1 MKPLRRALLSLSLV
15 TALGATALGAAADA
29 AAQQRVKFEMWHGLT
44 GDLGERV
51 ADVCKRFNGA
61 QAEFEIVCIS
71 QGSYDQ
77 AVQNSIA
84 AFRAKKHPTVVQ
96 VFDAGTADLML
107 SGAFYPATKL
117 MADHGYN
124 VDWNRYFPGIAN
136 YYATSKGEMYSFPFN
151 SSTAMLYW
159 NRDALAKV
167 GRTEAPKTWE
177 DVEAIARDMKKA
189 GIPAPFCF
197 EHDTWQILEQ
207 FSAIHRQPIATKGN
221 GYEGLDAELVF
232 NKTRFVDYVK
242 FLKKGLDEGIFAIKE
257 KATGA
262 TIGEAFA
269 AGECQM
275 TQMSIASHAT
285 IGKTAKP
292 GVNWDV
298 AMLPLFAGTERT
310 NSLVGGASLWALSGK
325 SKDEYRAAAAFF
337 EFIAKPESE
346 EYFSTITGYIPVTI
360 PGFKFMTDKGFYANP
375 PYKGRELALASLTA
389 SAPTEVSRG
398 IRLGGFIQIR
408 KETRDALQAIFADK
422 MTVQAGLDQAVERGN
437 AILRRFERTYAGKQL
452 P

>member
-1 MKPLRRALLSLSLV
+1 MKMLRRTSIALALASL
-15 TALGATALGAAADA
+15 LGFGAEAQ
-29 AAQQRVKFEMWHGLT
+29 AQQRVKVELWQGLT

-51 ADVCKRFNGA
+51 NDVCKRFNES
-61 QAEFEIVCIS
+61 QTEFEITCIS
-71 QGSYDQ
+71 QGSYDS
-77 AVQNSIA
+77 AVQNAIA
-84 AFRAKKHPTVVQ
+84 AFRAKKHPTIVQ

-107 SGAFYPATKL
+107 SGAFYPAKQL
-117 MADHGYN
+117 MADHGHT
-124 VDWNRYFPGIAN
+124 VDWGRYFPGIAN
-136 YYATSKGEMYSFPFN
+136 YYATSKGELYSFPFN
-151 SSTAMLYW
+151 SSTALLYW
-159 NRDALAKV
+159 NKDALAKV
-167 GRTEAPKTWE
+167 GKTAAPKTWE
-177 DVEAIARDMKKA
+177 EVEAVARDMKKA
-189 GIPAPFCF
+189 SIPAPFCF

-207 FSAIHRQPIATKGN
+207 FSAIHGQPIATRAN

-257 KATGA
+257 KAQGA

-269 AGECQM
+269 AGDCQM
-275 TQMSIASHAT
+275 TQMSVASHGT

-292 GVNWDV
+292 GMNWDV
-298 AMLPLFAGTERT
+298 AMLPLFEGTKRT

-337 EFIAKPESE
+337 AFIARPESE
-346 EYFSTITGYIPVTI
+346 EFFSTVTGYIPVTI
-360 PGFKFMTDKGFYANP
+360 PGFKYMQEKGFYNQA
-375 PYKGRELALASLTA
+375 PYKGREIALESLTA
-389 SAPTEVSRG
+389 SEVTPVSRG

-408 KETRDALQAIFADK
+408 KETRDALQAIFAGQ
-422 MTVQAGLDQAVERGN
+422 MGVEAGLNQAVERGN